1 MNENKEKKNKE
12 KTKKKKRVHWSFCCE
27 DLHGDADDAFN
38 TVPNMAQ

>member
-1 MNENKEKKNKE
+1 MS
-12 KTKKKKRVHWSFCCE
+12 TKKKKGITKKKTKNKGTLEFLCE